1 MIMNPKGGVMNRA
14 FYTGF
19 FVALLALMF
28 SSCTTAPRH
37 PALKN
42 AQLPDLIPLRHLV
55 VNKETKFNY
64 RISPDGRKLGWIAV
78 KSGRLTIH
86 LKQIDGD
93 QVSTLTPAAPGNI
106 FGFIWTPDSRRI
118 LYWQDQS
125 GNENY
130 HIYLADSDH
139 PDQPAVDL
147 TPFEKTRAGIHQ
159 IIRSD
164 PDNVLITH
172 NNRDRTAYDLYRA
185 NLKTREQTMLAQNPG
200 DVLIWLT
207 DDEGNLRGRV
217 RKNDA
222 EMRIFETFNAPD
234 NTWKALMSL
243 DLEDSLW
250 ILRFTAEGD
259 AVWAL
264 SNRGRDRISL
274 VRLDLANGDEKLVY
288 EDPHVDL
295 SGVFI
300 SYHTKEPLV
309 AIAFPNFQKLHF
321 FDPEIEED
329 ARIFL
334 DQAHVA
340 LDLNSADY
348 EERLLTVA
356 AYTDKGYEYY
366 LFNRD
371 TRQKVLLHRN
381 PVSKYE
387 DSLTSVQP
395 VSFKSRDGLTIH
407 AYLTLPQGT
416 PGRELPMVLL
426 VHGGPW
432 ARDYWGY
439 NSTVQFL
446 ANRGY
451 AVLQI
456 NYRGSTGYGRAF
468 KEAAVGEFAGKMHT
482 DLIDGVDWAVAQ
494 GIADPQKIAIFG
506 FSYGGYATLVGLTF
520 TPEIF
525 ACGVDVFGISNL
537 VTFTKSVPQYW
548 KNWMPYWYKYVG
560 NPINPEDITRMES
573 KSPLFRVD
581 QINRPLLIVQGANDA
596 RVKQQES
603 DQIVSAMHQAGK
615 EVEYILFQNEGHSIR
630 NWQNR
635 IIFYRKLEDFLARHM
650 GGRSAGFDLYEFA
663 ITEK

>member
-1 MIMNPKGGVMNRA
+1 MKRPLYSA
-14 FYTGF
+14 LF
-19 FVALLALMF
+19 FLIFALWLNGCA
-28 SSCTTAPRH
+28 TTAKH
-37 PALKN
+37 PTLKGS
-42 AQLPDLIPLRHLV
+42 QLPGLIPLRHLV
-55 VNKETKFNY
+55 VNRETSFNY
-64 RISPDGRKLGWIAV
+64 RISPDGLKLGWIAV
-78 KSGRLTIH
+78 KGEILTVH
-86 LKQIDGD
+86 FKQIGGD
-93 QVSTLTPAAPGNI
+93 KVTTLSPAVPGSI
-106 FGFIWTPDSRRI
+106 FGFVWTPDSQRV

-147 TPFEKTRAGIHQ
+147 TPFENTRAGIHQ
-159 IIRSD
+159 IVRTD

-172 NNRDRTAYDLYRA
+172 NNRDKTAYDLYRV

-200 DVLIWLT
+200 DVLFWLT
-207 DDEGNLRGRV
+207 DDAGSLRARV
-217 RKNDA
+217 RKKA
-222 EMRIFETFNAPD
+222 EEMRIFEIFNPLE

-243 DLEDSLW
+243 DLEDSLR
-250 ILRFTAEGD
+250 ILSFTAEGD

-264 SNRGRDRISL
+264 SNRARDRISL
-274 VRLDLANGDEKLVY
+274 VRLDLATGAEKLVY
-288 EDPHVDL
+288 EDPQVDI
-295 SGVFI
+295 SGAFI
-300 SYHTKEPLV
+300 SYLTKEPLV
-309 AIAFPNFQKLHF
+309 AVAFPNYQNLHF
-321 FDPEIEED
+321 FNPEIEAD

-334 DQAHVA
+334 DQDHVA

-348 EERLLTVA
+348 EERTFTVA

-381 PVSKYE
+381 PISKYQ
-387 DSLTSVQP
+387 DSLAAAQP
-395 VSFKSRDGLTIH
+395 VSFKSRDHLTIH
-407 AYLTLPQGT
+407 GYLTLPQGT
-416 PGRELPMVLL
+416 PGKELPMVLL

-439 NSTVQFL
+439 SSTVQLL

-468 KEAAVGEFAGKMHT
+468 KEAAIGEFAAKMHT
-482 DLIDGVDWAVAQ
+482 DLIDGLNWAVTQ

-506 FSYGGYATLVGLTF
+506 FSYGGYASLVGLTF

-537 VTFTKSVPQYW
+537 VTFAQSVPQYW
-548 KNWMPYWYKYVG
+548 KNWMPLWYKYVG
-560 NPINPEDITRMES
+560 NPDDPEDRRRM
-573 KSPLFRVD
+573 KAQSPLFRVD
-581 QINRPLLIVQGANDA
+581 QIQRPLLIVQGANDA

-603 DQIVSAMHQAGK
+603 DQIVNAMRKAGK
-615 EVEYILFQNEGHSIR
+615 DVEYIIFKNEGHSIR

-635 IIFYRKLEDFLARHM
+635 IIFYRKLEDFLAGHL

-663 ITEK
+663 INSE

>member
-1 MIMNPKGGVMNRA
+1 VH
-14 FYTGF
+14 
-19 FVALLALMF
+19 
-28 SSCTTAPRH
+28 SCLTSFPY
-37 PALKN
+37 
-42 AQLPDLIPLRHLV
+42 DI
-55 VNKETKFNY
+55 NKETKFNY

-78 KSGRLTIH
+78 KGDGLTIH

-93 QVSTLTPAAPGNI
+93 KVSTLTPAAPGNI
-106 FGFIWTPDSRRI
+106 FGFVWTPDSRRI
-118 LYWQDQS
+118 LYRQDQS

-222 EMRIFETFNAPD
+222 KMRIFETFNAPE

-560 NPINPEDITRMES
+560 NPINPEDIIRMES

>member
-1 MIMNPKGGVMNRA
+1 M
-14 FYTGF
+14 
-19 FVALLALMF
+19 
-28 SSCTTAPRH
+28 H
-37 PALKN
+37 PALES

-86 LKQIDGD
+86 LKQIDED
-93 QVSTLTPAAPGNI
+93 KVSALTPAAPGNI

-159 IIRSD
+159 IIRTD

-172 NNRDRTAYDLYRA
+172 NNRDSTAYDLYRV
-185 NLKTREQTMLAQNPG
+185 NLKTRKQTMLAQNPG

-207 DDEGNLRGRV
+207 DDEGNLRARV
-217 RKNDA
+217 RKNN
-222 EMRIFETFNAPD
+222 EELRIFETFNAPK

-274 VRLDLANGDEKLVY
+274 VRMDLASGDEKLVY
-288 EDPHVDL
+288 EDPQVDL
-295 SGVFI
+295 RGVFI

-309 AIAFPNFQKLHF
+309 AIAFPNYQKLHF

-334 DQAHVA
+334 DQNHVA

-356 AYTDKGYEYY
+356 AYTDKDYEYY

-381 PVSKYE
+381 PVSKYQ

-416 PGRELPMVLL
+416 PGRGLPMVLL

-439 NSTVQFL
+439 SSTVQFL

-520 TPEIF
+520 TPETF
-525 ACGVDVFGISNL
+525 ACGVDVFGVSNL
-537 VTFTKSVPQYW
+537 VTFMQSVPQYW

-560 NPINPEDITRMES
+560 NPINPADITRMES

-581 QINRPLLIVQGANDA
+581 QINRPLLIVQGAKDA

-603 DQIVSAMHQAGK
+603 DQIVDAMRKAGK
-615 EVEYILFQNEGHSIR
+615 DVKYILFPNEGHSIR

-635 IIFYRKLEDFLARHM
+635 VIFYRKLEDFLARHL
-650 GGRSAGFDLYEFA
+650 GGRSGGFDLYEFA

>member
-1 MIMNPKGGVMNRA
+1 MMKRPLYSSLLFMI
-14 FYTGF
+14 F
-19 FVALLALMF
+19 ALLLNGCA
-28 SSCTTAPRH
+28 TTANH
-37 PALKN
+37 PTLKGS
-42 AQLPDLIPLRHLV
+42 QLPDLIPLRHLV
-55 VNKETKFNY
+55 VNRETSFNY
-64 RISPDGRKLGWIAV
+64 RISPDGLKLGWIAV
-78 KSGRLTIH
+78 KGEMLTIH

-93 QVSTLTPAAPGNI
+93 KVTTLSPAAPGSI
-106 FGFIWTPDSRRI
+106 FGFVWTPDSQRL

-130 HIYLADSDH
+130 HIYLADSDQ

-147 TPFEKTRAGIHQ
+147 TPFENTRAGIHQ
-159 IIRSD
+159 IVRTD
-164 PDNVLITH
+164 PDNVLIIH
-172 NNRDRTAYDLYRA
+172 NNRDKTAYDLYQV
-185 NLKTREQTMLAQNPG
+185 NLKTRELTMLAQNPG
-200 DVLIWLT
+200 GVLGWLT
-207 DDEGNLRGRV
+207 DDEGNLRARV
-217 RKNDA
+217 RKNDE
-222 EMRIFETFNAPD
+222 EMRIFEIFNAPE
-234 NTWKALMSL
+234 NSWKALISL

-250 ILRFTAEGD
+250 ILSFTAEGD

-264 SNRGRDRISL
+264 SNRGRDRIGL
-274 VRLDLANGDEKLVY
+274 VRMDLATGEEKLVY
-288 EDPHVDL
+288 TDPQVDL
-295 SGVFI
+295 SGAFI

-309 AIAFPNFQKLHF
+309 AIAFPNYQKLHF
-321 FDPEIEED
+321 FDPEIEKD

-334 DQAHVA
+334 DQDRVA

-348 EERLLTVA
+348 GERLLTVA
-356 AYTDKGYEYY
+356 TYTDKGYEYY

-381 PVSKYE
+381 PVSKYQ
-387 DSLTSVQP
+387 DSLASVQP
-395 VSFKSRDGLTIH
+395 VSFKSRDDLTIH
-407 AYLTLPQGT
+407 GYLTLPQGT
-416 PGRELPMVLL
+416 AGKGLPMVLL

-439 NSTVQFL
+439 SSTVQLL

-468 KEAAVGEFAGKMHT
+468 KEAAVWEFAGKMHT
-482 DLIDGVDWAVAQ
+482 DLIDGVNWAIAQ

-506 FSYGGYATLVGLTF
+506 FSYGGYATLVGLTI

-537 VTFTKSVPQYW
+537 VTFTQSVPQYW
-548 KNWMPYWYKYVG
+548 KNWMPLWYKYVG
-560 NPINPEDITRMES
+560 NPDDPEDRRRM
-573 KSPLFRVD
+573 KAQSPLFRAD
-581 QINRPLLIVQGANDA
+581 QIQRPLLIVQGANDA

-603 DQIVSAMHQAGK
+603 DQIVDAMRKAGK
-615 EVEYILFQNEGHSIR
+615 DVEYIIFKDEGHSIR

-635 IIFYRKLEDFLARHM
+635 IIFYRKLEDFLAGHL

-663 ITEK
+663 INRNLL

>member
-1 MIMNPKGGVMNRA
+1 MMKRPLYSGLFFMI
-14 FYTGF
+14 
-19 FVALLALMF
+19 FVLLLNGCA
-28 SSCTTAPRH
+28 TTANH
-37 PALKN
+37 PTLKGS
-42 AQLPDLIPLRHLV
+42 QLPDLIPLRHLV
-55 VNKETKFNY
+55 VNRETSFNY
-64 RISPDGRKLGWIAV
+64 RISPDGLKLGWIAV
-78 KSGRLTIH
+78 KGEILTVH
-86 LKQIDGD
+86 LKQIGSDK
-93 QVSTLTPAAPGNI
+93 VTTLSPAVPGSI
-106 FGFIWTPDSRRI
+106 FGFIWTPDSHRL

-147 TPFEKTRAGIHQ
+147 TPFENTRAGIHQ
-159 IIRSD
+159 IVRTD

-172 NNRDRTAYDLYRA
+172 NNRDRTAYDLYRV
-185 NLKTREQTMLAQNPG
+185 NLKTREQTMLDQNPG

-207 DDEGNLRGRV
+207 DDEGNLRARV
-217 RKNDA
+217 RKNDE
-222 EMRIFETFNAPD
+222 EMRIFEIFNDPE

-250 ILRFTAEGD
+250 ILSFTAEGD
-259 AVWAL
+259 SVWAL
-264 SNRGRDRISL
+264 SNRGRDRASL
-274 VRLDLANGDEKLVY
+274 VRMDLATGDEKLVY
-288 EDPHVDL
+288 EDPQVDL
-295 SGVFI
+295 SGAFI

-309 AIAFPNFQKLHF
+309 AIAFPNYQKLHF

-334 DQAHVA
+334 DQDRVA

-381 PVSKYE
+381 PVSKYQH
-387 DSLTSVQP
+387 SLASAQP

-407 AYLTLPQGT
+407 GYLTLPQGT
-416 PGRELPMVLL
+416 PGKELPMVLL

-439 NSTVQFL
+439 SSTVQLL

-482 DLIDGVDWAVAQ
+482 DLIDGVDWAISQ

-520 TPEIF
+520 TPETF
-525 ACGVDVFGISNL
+525 ACGVDVFGVSNL
-537 VTFTKSVPQYW
+537 VTFTQSVPQYW
-548 KNWMPYWYKYVG
+548 KNWMPLWYKYAG
-560 NPINPEDITRMES
+560 NPDALEDRRRM
-573 KSPLFRVD
+573 KAQSPLFRVD
-581 QINRPLLIVQGANDA
+581 QIQRPLLIVQGANDA

-603 DQIVSAMHQAGK
+603 DQIVEAMRKAGK
-615 EVEYILFQNEGHSIR
+615 DVEYIIFKNEGHSLR

-635 IIFYRKLEDFLARHM
+635 IVFYRKLEDFMADHLE
-650 GGRSAGFDLYEFA
+650 GRSAGFDLYEIA
-663 ITEK
+663 INSR

>member
-1 MIMNPKGGVMNRA
+1 MMKRPLYSGLFFMI
-14 FYTGF
+14 
-19 FVALLALMF
+19 FVLLLNGCA
-28 SSCTTAPRH
+28 TTANH
-37 PALKN
+37 PTLKGS
-42 AQLPDLIPLRHLV
+42 QLPDLIPLRHLV
-55 VNKETKFNY
+55 VNRETSFNY
-64 RISPDGRKLGWIAV
+64 RISPDGLKLGWIAV
-78 KSGRLTIH
+78 KGEILTVH
-86 LKQIDGD
+86 LKHIGSDK
-93 QVSTLTPAAPGNI
+93 VTTLSPAVPGSI
-106 FGFIWTPDSRRI
+106 FGFVWTPDSRRL

-147 TPFEKTRAGIHQ
+147 TPFENTRAGIHQ
-159 IIRSD
+159 IVRTD

-172 NNRDRTAYDLYRA
+172 NNRDRTAYDLYRV
-185 NLKTREQTMLAQNPG
+185 NLKSREQTMLDQNPG

-207 DDEGNLRGRV
+207 DDEGNLRARM
-217 RKNDA
+217 RKNDE
-222 EMRIFETFNAPD
+222 EMRIFEIFNAPE

-250 ILRFTAEGD
+250 ILSFTAEGD

-264 SNRGRDRISL
+264 SNRGRDRASL
-274 VRLDLANGDEKLVY
+274 VRMDLATGDEKLVY
-288 EDPHVDL
+288 EDPQVDL
-295 SGVFI
+295 SGAFI

-309 AIAFPNFQKLHF
+309 AIAFPNYQKLHF
-321 FDPEIEED
+321 FDPEIEQD

-334 DQAHVA
+334 DQDRVA
-340 LDLNSADY
+340 LDLNSVDY

-381 PVSKYE
+381 PVSKYQ
-387 DSLTSVQP
+387 DSLASAQP

-407 AYLTLPQGT
+407 GYLTLPQGT
-416 PGRELPMVLL
+416 PGKELPMVLL

-439 NSTVQFL
+439 SSTVQLL

-482 DLIDGVDWAVAQ
+482 DLIDGVDWAVSQ

-520 TPEIF
+520 TPETF

-537 VTFTKSVPQYW
+537 VTFTQSVPQYW
-548 KNWMPYWYKYVG
+548 KNWMPLWYKYVG
-560 NPINPEDITRMES
+560 NPDAPEDRRRM
-573 KSPLFRVD
+573 KAQSPLFRVD
-581 QINRPLLIVQGANDA
+581 QIQRPLLIVQGANDA

-603 DQIVSAMHQAGK
+603 DQIVEAMRKAGK
-615 EVEYILFQNEGHSIR
+615 DVEYIIFKNEGHSLR
-630 NWQNR
+630 NWQSR
-635 IIFYRKLEDFLARHM
+635 IVFYRKLEDFMADHL

-663 ITEK
+663 INSR

>member
-1 MIMNPKGGVMNRA
+1 MNRV
-14 FYTGF
+14 FYAGF
-19 FVALLALMF
+19 FVTLLVLVF
-28 SSCTTAPRH
+28 SSCTTAPKH
-37 PALKN
+37 PALES

-86 LKQIDGD
+86 LKQIDED
-93 QVSTLTPAAPGNI
+93 KVSALTPAAPGNI

-159 IIRSD
+159 IIRTD

-172 NNRDRTAYDLYRA
+172 NNRYSTAYDLYRV

-207 DDEGNLRGRV
+207 DDEGNLRARV
-217 RKNDA
+217 RKNN
-222 EMRIFETFNAPD
+222 EELRIFETFNAPK

-259 AVWAL
+259 TVWAL

-274 VRLDLANGDEKLVY
+274 VRMDLASGDEKLVY
-288 EDPHVDL
+288 EDPQVDL

-309 AIAFPNFQKLHF
+309 AIAFPNYQKLHF
-321 FDPEIEED
+321 FNPEIEED

-334 DQAHVA
+334 DQDHVA
-340 LDLNSADY
+340 LNLNSADY

-356 AYTDKGYEYY
+356 AYTDKDYEYY

-381 PVSKYE
+381 PVSKYQ

-416 PGRELPMVLL
+416 PGRGLPMVLL

-439 NSTVQFL
+439 SSTVQFL

-520 TPEIF
+520 TPETF

-537 VTFTKSVPQYW
+537 VTFTQSVPQYW

-560 NPINPEDITRMES
+560 NPINPADITRMES

-603 DQIVSAMHQAGK
+603 DQIVDAMRKAGK
-615 EVEYILFQNEGHSIR
+615 EVKYILFPNEGHSIR

-635 IIFYRKLEDFLARHM
+635 VIFYRKLEDFLARHL
-650 GGRSAGFDLYEFA
+650 GGRSGGFDLYEFA

>member
-1 MIMNPKGGVMNRA
+1 MNRV
-14 FYTGF
+14 FYSGF
-19 FVALLALMF
+19 IVTLLVLVF

-37 PALKN
+37 PALES

-86 LKQIDGD
+86 LKQIDED
-93 QVSTLTPAAPGNI
+93 KVSALTPAAPGNI

-159 IIRSD
+159 IIRTD

-172 NNRDRTAYDLYRA
+172 NNRYSTAYDLYRV

-207 DDEGNLRGRV
+207 DDEGNLRARV
-217 RKNDA
+217 RKNN
-222 EMRIFETFNAPD
+222 EELRIFETFNAPK

-274 VRLDLANGDEKLVY
+274 VRMDLASGDEKLVY
-288 EDPHVDL
+288 EEPQVDL

-309 AIAFPNFQKLHF
+309 AIAFPNYQKLHF

-334 DQAHVA
+334 DQDHVA
-340 LDLNSADY
+340 LNLNSADY

-356 AYTDKGYEYY
+356 AYTDKDYEYY

-381 PVSKYE
+381 PVSKYQ

-416 PGRELPMVLL
+416 PGRGLPMVLL

-439 NSTVQFL
+439 SSTVQFL

-520 TPEIF
+520 TPETF

-537 VTFTKSVPQYW
+537 VTFTQSVPQYW

-560 NPINPEDITRMES
+560 NPINPADITRMES

-581 QINRPLLIVQGANDA
+581 QINRPLLIVQGAKDA

-603 DQIVSAMHQAGK
+603 DQIVDAMRKAGK
-615 EVEYILFQNEGHSIR
+615 DLKYILFPNEGHSIR

-635 IIFYRKLEDFLARHM
+635 VIFYRKLEDFLARHL
-650 GGRSAGFDLYEFA
+650 GGRSGGFDLYEFA